1 MRMRKKKHGAQR
13 LAAAS
18 ELLFDYH
25 GEPISD
31 PAAAINMKGAPVYL
45 EIGAGKGGFAV
56 KMAKKHPMCAYFAME
71 KVSDCVVL
79 ATEKAIEEREEGRDN
94 LRFIVDV
101 ADNLSKIFEYG
112 TIDKIFLNFSDP
124 WSKKGYAKR
133 RLTHRRY
140 LSLYLNL
147 LKDGGKICF
156 KTDNDALFDF
166 SLEEIAALGLSL
178 DKMTRDLHKSEYNG
192 GNVMTEYEKSFSD
205 LGKSINMLELTKP
218 SDFKIEVPR
227 ELQKDYDKTVFFKK

>member
-31 PAAAINMKGAPVYL
+31 PGAAINMKGAPVYL
-45 EIGAGKGGFAV
+45 EIGAGKGGFAT
-56 KMAKKHPMCAYFAME
+56 KMARKHPMCAYFAME

-79 ATEKAIEEREEGRDN
+79 ATEKAMEEREEGRDN